1 MLYFHCE
8 NRQINDCVY
17 SVLSNKNI
25 SLTQN
30 EDDPYFFILKIK
42 VKNNQMKLNV
52 DNLQTEISLPANINH
67 VYHSINQLI
76 INKKVSIN
84 DCDFFIFQQKLIFKN
99 KTINLKNIHNLILN
113 YLTLYK
119 ENGIEKHKLYSIIWP
134 NDKDISIN
142 KLDSHLTN
150 LKNEIFDC
158 IGFNIQF
165 NSNKKIIKLAID

>member
-1 MLYFHCE
+1 M
-8 NRQINDCVY
+8 
-17 SVLSNKNI
+17 
-25 SLTQN
+25 
-30 EDDPYFFILKIK
+30 
-42 VKNNQMKLNV
+42 
-52 DNLQTEISLPANINH
+52 
-67 VYHSINQLI
+67 
-76 INKKVSIN
+76 
-84 DCDFFIFQQKLIFKN
+84 
-99 KTINLKNIHNLILN
+99 INLKNIHNLILN

>member
-1 MLYFHCE
+1 MLYFDCE
-8 NRQINDCVY
+8 NRQIKDVVC

-25 SLTQN
+25 NITQ
-30 EDDPYFFILKIK
+30 DDNCPYFFKLIIK
-42 VKNNQMKLNV
+42 VKNNQMKLYV

-67 VYHSINQLI
+67 VYHSINRLI

-84 DCDFFIFQQKLIFKN
+84 DCDFFIFQQKLIFNN
-99 KTINLKNIHNLILN
+99 KMINLKNIHNLILN

-119 ENGIEKHKLYSIIWP
+119 EKGIEKHKLYSIIWP

-150 LKNEIFDC
+150 LKNEILDC
-158 IGFNIQF
+158 IGFSIQF